1 MTPSL
6 DFGIGRQQAL
16 LLQAALGTDK
26 AEGAAALAAW
36 WQGITSFDEVHGTD
50 SGLFAQIYAN
60 LGNHIPDRQLLARM
74 KGAARHVWLRNQY
87 MVADCGTLV
96 GTLAEVG
103 IPTMLL
109 KGAAM
114 VVAVDQGIGL
124 RWMSDCDILVPLG
137 SAQACVSVLAEK
149 GLTEAHAITLRD
161 LTLVHGLTLHD
172 KGSGRDRIDLHWQP
186 IRDIGAN
193 SMAERMFAAGHP
205 AEIGGQACQVPAFEH
220 MAFHAIVHGTEWSP
234 QPRYDWLVDTVK
246 ILRRAGPAFDWDRL
260 RRTALD
266 YRFGFLVGAALGEAR
281 RHFPDLVPR
290 QALSGLA
297 RRPVYFERREAL
309 IRRAAPATRTVGDEL
324 LVTAQKARRA
334 SDRALGRST
343 LRTVPAIYRSL
354 YGPPDPTPS
363 ASAPDT
369 VAVDFLHGWSAPEL
383 TGRWT
388 DGHRASLRLQHV
400 GPGSPAAL
408 RTMRRPMSCA
418 LVTARSWGAPVMA
431 ILNLRGRTWNSGWSV
446 DH

>member
-1 MTPSL
+1 MTPSI
-6 DFGIGRQQAL
+6 DFGIGRPQAL
-16 LLQAALGTDK
+16 LLKAALGTDK

-60 LGNHIPDRQLLARM
+60 LGNHIPERQLLARM

-87 MVADCGTLV
+87 MVADCATLV

-124 RWMSDCDILVPLG
+124 RWMSDCDILVPLE
-137 SAQACVSVLAEK
+137 SARACVRVLAEK
-149 GLTEAHAITLRD
+149 GLTEAQDLTLRD
-161 LTLVHGLTLHD
+161 LSLVHGLTLHD

-193 SMAERMFAAGHP
+193 SMARAMFAAGHP

-220 MAFHAIVHGTEWSP
+220 MVFHAVVHGTEWSP

-246 ILRRAGPAFDWDRL
+246 ILRRAGPGFDWDRL

-266 YRFGFLVGAALGEAR
+266 YRFGFLLAAALGEAR
-281 RHFPDLVPR
+281 RHFPDLVP
-290 QALSGLA
+290 QAALSGLA
-297 RRPVYFERREAL
+297 RRPVYFERREVEV
-309 IRRAAPATRTVGDEL
+309 RRAAPSMRTVGDEL
-324 LVTAQKARRA
+324 LVAAQKARRG
-334 SDRALGRST
+334 SDGALQRST
-343 LRTVPAIYRSL
+343 LRTAPAIYRSL
-354 YGPPDPTPS
+354 YGPPETAPS
-363 ASAPDT
+363 PS
-369 VAVDFLHGWSAPEL
+369 
-383 TGRWT
+383 
-388 DGHRASLRLQHV
+388 
-400 GPGSPAAL
+400 GS
-408 RTMRRPMSCA
+408 
-418 LVTARSWGAPVMA
+418 
-431 ILNLRGRTWNSGWSV
+431 
-446 DH
+446 